1 MGLARL
7 LGERSTNG
15 DTESHSKRVCITFR
29 DGSTKMDNGEYAPAF
44 NLSKLWNGLQGF
56 DCNDQRASCLAE
68 LYDIIGEDRDSQD
81 MLPGFHDYSYSTNAE
96 SDIRFLS

>member
-68 LYDIIGEDRDSQD
+68 LCDRTGEDRDPED
-81 MLPGFHDYSYSTNAE
+81 MLPGFQDYLYFISTK
-96 SDIRFLS
+96 SDYRFPS